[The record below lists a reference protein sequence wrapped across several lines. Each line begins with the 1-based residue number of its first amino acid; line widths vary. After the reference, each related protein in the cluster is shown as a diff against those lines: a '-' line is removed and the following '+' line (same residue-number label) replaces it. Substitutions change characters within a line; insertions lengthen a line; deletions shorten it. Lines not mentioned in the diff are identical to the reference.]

1 MPHGPVWTV
10 RVALSA
16 SAAEGAFNMSPN
28 LSLLYDGKK
37 FLWDGSLYATR
48 EEVSPVEEAYRKN
61 NFEVRVTEEE
71 GKFLIYTRK
80 VIKEVVVAAH

>member
-1 MPHGPVWTV
+1 MPQGPVWTL

-16 SAAEGAFNMSPN
+16 SAAEGAFNMSPS
-28 LSLLYDGKK
+28 LSLLCDGRK
-37 FLWDGSLYATR
+37 FLWDGSVYATR
-48 EEVSPVEEAYRKN
+48 EEASPVEESYRNN

-71 GKFLIYTRK
+71 GKCLIYTRK